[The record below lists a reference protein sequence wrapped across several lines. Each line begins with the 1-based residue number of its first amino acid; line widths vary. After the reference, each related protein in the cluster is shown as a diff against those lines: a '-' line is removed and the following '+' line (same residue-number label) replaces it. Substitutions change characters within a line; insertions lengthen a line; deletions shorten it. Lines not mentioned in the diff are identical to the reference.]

1 MDKKIQPLFLS
12 LILGVLGGLIN
23 LLPLWFL
30 DNSEF
35 LLGQAFVL
43 GALVSLGLRNSFIVL
58 TIVSAFIFYRW
69 GHSWPTM
76 VFLLELIWL
85 NHFAIQKGKMVFF
98 RGITFWLCCGLPLL
112 YFLGHYQLN
121 LPNLVV
127 FTALA
132 KYLVNAIVCLAVVDL
147 ISLFINKQ
155 NWQNMPLYS
164 ILNRTVNLLVIL
176 IIVTTS
182 IVLTNNHYGRVEAE
196 VKSKLFESAKSVNKQ
211 IKNYL
216 ESYLRAV
223 RISGHSIS
231 HGVDTNMVLEQLVE
245 MHDGFRTSI
254 YISPTGEVTHFYPQL
269 LGDSFVGD
277 IPSVADREYFIE
289 APKHPE
295 GYISSVFKGRGF
307 GDDPIVGLSTPVY
320 LFGDL
325 VGVLEA
331 SLRFESFEQF
341 IPTLLSNN
349 GELVVLDAKNQIV
362 YSSLKDE
369 FKILE
374 VMDQELY
381 KSILNN
387 EIDLYTDSKG
397 NVFYQKAFKAEELGW
412 TVITFLDRAHV
423 NLTTINSLL
432 TPLFLTV
439 VIIIICR
446 FFIRLLTM
454 QLVRPI
460 TLLSEEINDFD
471 PRKQNNHTNKNDSN
485 FLELIKLQEQFNLL
499 SQKLSV
505 SFSKLELANT
515 ENKELNTRLTEFN
528 SELEHQVNI
537 KTKELIKAVSEANK
551 ASKAKSQFLAN
562 MSHEI
567 RTPLNGIIGLTELLI
582 KEKSNKERND
592 KEDTAE
598 QLSIIQS
605 SAKNLLLIL
614 NDILDYSKIEAGALK
629 LDIRPVNIISL
640 FDDIAAVFRSSS
652 IKNGVI
658 FNYSKTTE
666 LPSYLKVDSLRLT
679 QITNNLLSN
688 AAKFTESGS
697 ISLMVGYLEDN
708 LVITVKDTGIGISE
722 QQKLTLFSEFTQ
734 ADVSTTRKYGGTGLG
749 LTICKRLAEKMN
761 GHILLDSEEMQGSI
775 FKVIIPAEIA
785 QSNDEEDTQVQIAN
799 LNGQDVL
806 LVEDNLVNQ
815 IVATKMLSKFNCQ
828 VFTAANGEEA
838 LEKMS
843 ERVFSLIFMDCQ
855 MPVLD
860 GFDCTK
866 QIRKLNIKQ
875 PYIIAITA
883 NAYSEDKQKCLDA
896 GMNDFVA
903 KPIEFDLL
911 NKSIVNYTNTQ

>member
-1 MDKKIQPLFLS
+1 MDKKVQPLLLS
-12 LILGVLGGLIN
+12 IILGVLGGLIN

-43 GALVSLGLRNSFIVL
+43 GALISLGLRHSFLVL
-58 TIVSAFIFYRW
+58 SIVSAFIFYRW

-85 NHFAIQKGKMVFF
+85 NHFAIQKGKMLFF
-98 RGITFWLCCGLPLL
+98 RGIAFWLCCGLPLL
-112 YFLGHYQLN
+112 YFLGHFQLK

-132 KYLVNAIVCLAVVDL
+132 KYSVNAIVCLAVVDL
-147 ISLFINKQ
+147 IGLFINKQ
-155 NWQNMPLYS
+155 NWQKMPLYS

-196 VKSKLFESAKSVNKQ
+196 VKSKLFDSAKSVNKQ
-211 IKNYL
+211 IQDYL
-216 ESYLRAV
+216 KSYLRAV

-231 HGVDTNMVLEQLVE
+231 QGVDTNMILEQLVE

-254 YISPTGEVTHFYPQL
+254 YISPIGEVTHFYPQL

-277 IPSVADREYFIE
+277 FPSVADREYFIE
-289 APKHPE
+289 APNNPE

-341 IPTLLSNN
+341 IPTLLSKG
-349 GELVVLDAKNQIV
+349 GELVVLDSKNQVV

-369 FKILE
+369 FNILE
-374 VMDQELY
+374 VMEQTLY
-381 KSILNN
+381 KEILNN
-387 EIDLYTDSKG
+387 NLDLYTDSEG
-397 NVFYQKAFKAEELGW
+397 TVFYQKAFKAEELGW

-432 TPLFLTV
+432 TPLFLTA

-446 FFIRLLTM
+446 FLIRSLTM

-460 TLLSEEINDFD
+460 TLLSEDINDFD
-471 PRKQNNHTNKNDSN
+471 PRKQASHNNKNESN

-499 SQKLSV
+499 AQKLSV
-505 SFSKLELANT
+505 SFSKLELANN

-528 SELEHQVNI
+528 SKLEHKVNI
-537 KTKELIKAVSEANK
+537 KTKELIEAVTEANK

-582 KEKSNKERND
+582 KERNE

-598 QLSIIQS
+598 QLSIIQT

-629 LDIRPVNIISL
+629 LDIRPVNTVSL
-640 FDDIAAVFRSSS
+640 FDDIAAVYRSASV
-652 IKNGVI
+652 KKGVA
-658 FNYSKTTE
+658 FNYKKAAE
-666 LPSYLKVDSLRLT
+666 IPLYLKLDSLRVT

-697 ISLMVGYLEDN
+697 ISLMVDYLEGS
-708 LVITVKDTGIGISE
+708 LLITVKDTGIGISD
-722 QQKLTLFSEFTQ
+722 QQKSTLFSEFTQ

-749 LTICKRLAEKMN
+749 LTICKRLAEKMD
-761 GHILLDSEEMQGSI
+761 GHITLESEEKLGSTFI
-775 FKVIIPAEIA
+775 VTIPAGFA
-785 QSNDEEDTQVQIAN
+785 QSNDEEDTQEQIAN

-828 VFTAANGEEA
+828 VFTAVNGEEA
-838 LEKMS
+838 LVKIY
-843 ERVFSLIFMDCQ
+843 ERPFSLIFMDCQ

-866 QIRKLNIKQ
+866 QIRKLDIKQ

-883 NAYSEDKQKCLDA
+883 NAYSEDKQKCLEA

-903 KPIEFDLL
+903 KPIEFDTL
-911 NKSIVNYTNTQ
+911 NKSIVKYTYNH